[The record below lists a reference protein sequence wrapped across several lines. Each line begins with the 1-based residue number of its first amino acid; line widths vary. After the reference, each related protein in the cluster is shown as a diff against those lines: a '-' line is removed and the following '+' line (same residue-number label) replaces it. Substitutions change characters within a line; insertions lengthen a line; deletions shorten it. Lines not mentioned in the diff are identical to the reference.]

1 MNKKQIIEKIDKII
15 SDYKEAHLKSKYMD
29 LSDLHNNALVESLE
43 VRTLNIIESVTD
55 GKSPFRKKAYYADGR
70 NVSIDRLIG
79 ILEAL
84 KGEIVQ
90 SEDGLVREGSV
101 EDKKRSDYKL
111 IIDGLKEFRELVK
124 YYSDNVYKDYGP
136 DLSETRQQINT
147 RIPKVK
153 TYLKKAN
160 VQTQMSYRAPAAIGG
175 HPFTLDLIDD
185 MFQNERGPFAVNL
198 NNTLDALGRAIGI
211 YEELMAS
218 GKSLVDSSEELLFK
232 NLVPFASNKIV
243 FLAHRFEEKD
253 LIDRIKAKLTQKGF
267 EFKEGKVEDLGSI
280 TEDIL
285 NKIMS
290 SGFFLALVTPHKE
303 FKDGKYSTSAW
314 ILMETGVAIAYERI
328 VLILAENCIEQE
340 EYSRKLQ
347 SDYQYEIFDRKKD
360 FDAKVDSAVNR
371 IEKEWR
377 KRRDKGQVQKDAA

>member
-1 MNKKQIIEKIDKII
+1 MNKKQIIEKIDKVI

-55 GKSPFRKKAYYADGR
+55 GKSPFRKKAYYADGK

-84 KGEIVQ
+84 KGEIIQ
-90 SEDGLVREGSV
+90 SGNKFIEESSAND
-101 EDKKRSDYKL
+101 DKKSGYKL
-111 IIDGLKEFRELVK
+111 IVEELKKFRELVK
-124 YYSDNVYKDYGP
+124 YYSDNVYNDYGP

-147 RIPKVK
+147 RIPKIK
-153 TYLKKAN
+153 ADLKKAN

-175 HPFTLDLIDD
+175 YPYTLDLIDD

-198 NNTLDALGRAIGI
+198 SNTLDTLGRAIGI
-211 YEELMAS
+211 YEELMVS
-218 GKSLVDSSEELLFK
+218 GKSLKDSSEELLFR
-232 NLVPFASNKIV
+232 NWIPFASNKIV

-253 LIDRIKAKLTQKGF
+253 LINQIKDKLTKKGF
-267 EFKEGKVEDLGSI
+267 EFKEGKVEDLGYIS
-280 TEDIL
+280 EDII

-290 SGFFLALVTPHKE
+290 SGFFLALVTPYKE
-303 FKDGKYSTSAW
+303 FKDGKSSTSAW
-314 ILMETGVAIAYERI
+314 ILMEIGAAIAYERR
-328 VLILAENCIEQE
+328 VLMLAENCVEQD

-347 SDYQYEIFDRKKD
+347 SECQYEIFDREKD
-360 FDAKVDSAVNR
+360 FGVKVDVAINR
-371 IEKEWR
+371 MEKEWD
-377 KRRDKGQVQKDAA
+377 KRNNPG